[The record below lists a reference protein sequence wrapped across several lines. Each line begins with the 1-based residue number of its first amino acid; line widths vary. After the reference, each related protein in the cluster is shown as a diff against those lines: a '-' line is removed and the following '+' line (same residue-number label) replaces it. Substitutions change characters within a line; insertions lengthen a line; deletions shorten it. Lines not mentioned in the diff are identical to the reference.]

1 MKINIAS
8 IILLAILFSSTV
20 LGFGFVKMTQSHPTQ
35 EFNRVE
41 SQGVT
46 QSQPQITEE
55 NTIDPSEIRGLI

>member
-1 MKINIAS
+1 MKINIVS

-35 EFNRVE
+35 EINRVE
-41 SQGVT
+41 SQQVT
-46 QSQPQITEE
+46 QTQITEE

>member
-1 MKINIAS
+1 MKINIVS

-35 EFNRVE
+35 EINRV
-41 SQGVT
+41 ST
-46 QSQPQITEE
+46 QTQITEE

>member
-1 MKINIAS
+1 MKINIVS
-8 IILLAILFSSTV
+8 IILLAVLFSSTV

-41 SQGVT
+41 SQTPT
-46 QSQPQITEE
+46 QTQITEE

>member
-1 MKINIAS
+1 MKINIVS
-8 IILLAILFSSTV
+8 IILLAVLFSQTV

-41 SQGVT
+41 SQSVT

-55 NTIDPSEIRGLI
+55 NMIDPSEIRGLI